1 MEFSSK
7 VHFFLMYMII
17 PITLTYYLKLF
28 NSIFYMIRTPSTHSS
43 QAPCAPFHDI
53 INHPHDQPCEE
64 LQKDLMR
71 KLENHH
77 QMNDSSKE
85 NHS

>member
-1 MEFSSK
+1 
-7 VHFFLMYMII
+7 
-17 PITLTYYLKLF
+17 
-28 NSIFYMIRTPSTHSS
+28 MIRTASTHSS
-43 QAPCAPFHDI
+43 QPPSSPFHDI
-53 INHPHDQPCEE
+53 INQPNDQAYEE

-77 QMNDSSKE
+77 QNNDSSKE